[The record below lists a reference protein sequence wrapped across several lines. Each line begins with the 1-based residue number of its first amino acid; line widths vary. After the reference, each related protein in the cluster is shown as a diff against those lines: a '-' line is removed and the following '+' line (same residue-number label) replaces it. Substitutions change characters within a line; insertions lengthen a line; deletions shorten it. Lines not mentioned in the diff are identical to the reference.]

1 MLLMVVQTFGRE
13 GGGNVGKHRLN
24 DLARD
29 GLVPVKPARE
39 AEVEVLIRLALDFLR
54 HGQGGHGGDG
64 VSALSQ
70 TKSDSVHIYTEGRT

>member
-1 MLLMVVQTFGRE
+1 
-13 GGGNVGKHRLN
+13 
-24 DLARD
+24 
-29 GLVPVKPARE
+29 VPVKPARE